1 LFKNLSHAI
10 LHEKVLVTFATIME
24 IGTTQKLKAVNVTAR
39 GYHLE
44 DETKNEIILP
54 KNEVVPVLE
63 IGDFIDV
70 FVYKDPKGTLI
81 ATTKKPFAELDEFAY
96 LQVKKV
102 TKAGA
107 FLDWGLEHDLVVPIE
122 EQLDEMEEGKGYL
135 VFVLKDENTDT
146 LFGSCNENEFV
157 FFDEIDVKIGD
168 EVDLLL
174 YKTTDL
180 GMNAIVNNKYKGLI
194 FRSDIHRIIQPGNQI
209 KGYVKQ
215 VREDGKI
222 DLLLE
227 PLGYKKSIDKYADII
242 LEKLAENNGFLD
254 LTDKSSP
261 ETIKYVLGMSKKA
274 FKRTIGSL
282 YKNKK
287 ITIQE
292 DGIRSII

>member
-1 LFKNLSHAI
+1 
-10 LHEKVLVTFATIME
+10 ME
-24 IGTTQKLKAVNVTAR
+24 IGTTQKLKAVKVTAQ

-54 KNEVVPVLE
+54 KTEVINSLD
-63 IGDFIDV
+63 IGDFIEV
-70 FVYKDPKGTLI
+70 FVYKNPKGTLV
-81 ATTKKPFAELDEFAY
+81 ATTKKPLVELDEFAY
-96 LQVKKV
+96 LKVKKV
-102 TKAGA
+102 TNEGA
-107 FLDWGLEHDLVVPIE
+107 FLDWGLDHDLLVPVE

-135 VFVLKDENTDT
+135 IFVLKDEKTEQ

-157 FFDEIDVKIGD
+157 FFDEIDLKVGD

-254 LTDKSSP
+254 LTDKSNS

-274 FKRTIGSL
+274 FKRTIGNL

-287 ITIQE
+287 ITIQD
-292 DGIRSII
+292 DGIHSII

>member
-1 LFKNLSHAI
+1 
-10 LHEKVLVTFATIME
+10 ME
-24 IGTTQKLKAVNVTAR
+24 IGITQKLKAVKATEK
-39 GYHLE
+39 GFYLE
-44 DETKNEIILP
+44 DETKNEILLP
-54 KNEVVPVLE
+54 KTENIDALS
-63 IGDFIDV
+63 IGDFIEV
-70 FVYKDPKGTLI
+70 FVYTNSKGKPI
-81 ATTKKPFAELDEFAY
+81 ATLKKPLVELDEFAY
-96 LQVKKV
+96 LKVKKV
-102 TKAGA
+102 SKEGA
-107 FLDWGLEHDLVVPIE
+107 YLDWGLEQDLLVPFE

-135 VFVLKDENTDT
+135 IFVLLDEKTGQ
-146 LFGSCNENEFV
+146 LFASCNENEFV
-157 FFDEIDVKIGD
+157 FFDEIDVKVGD

-227 PLGYKKSIDKYADII
+227 PLGYKKSIDNYTEII

-254 LTDKSSP
+254 LTDKSNS
-261 ETIKYVLGMSKKA
+261 ETIKYILGMSKKA
-274 FKRTIGSL
+274 FKRTIGNL

-287 ITIQE
+287 ITIEE
-292 DGIRSII
+292 DGIRSIT

>member
-1 LFKNLSHAI
+1 MK
-10 LHEKVLVTFATIME
+10 
-24 IGTTQKLKAVNVTAR
+24 IGITQKLKAVKATLK

-44 DETKNEIILP
+44 DEAKNEILLP
-54 KNEVVPVLE
+54 KSEITDTLEV
-63 IGDFIDV
+63 GDYIEV
-70 FVYKDPKGTLI
+70 FVYNDKKGKPT
-81 ATTKKPFAELDEFAY
+81 ATVKKPLVELDEFAY
-96 LQVKKV
+96 LKVKKV
-102 TKAGA
+102 TKEGA
-107 FLDWGLEHDLVVPIE
+107 LMDWGLEQDLLIPSE

-135 VFVLKDENTDT
+135 IFVLLDEKTGQ

-157 FFDEIDVKIGD
+157 FFDEIDIKVGD
-168 EVDLLL
+168 EVELLL

-227 PLGYKKSIDKYADII
+227 PLGYKKSIDNYTDII

-254 LTDKSSP
+254 LTDKSNS

-274 FKRTIGSL
+274 FKRTIGNL

-292 DGIRSII
+292 DGIRSIN

>member
-1 LFKNLSHAI
+1 
-10 LHEKVLVTFATIME
+10 ME
-24 IGTTQKLKAVNVTAR
+24 IGITQKLKAVKATEK
-39 GYHLE
+39 GIYLE
-44 DETKNEIILP
+44 DETKNEILLP
-54 KNEVVPVLE
+54 KTENIDALS
-63 IGDFIDV
+63 IGDFIEV
-70 FVYKDPKGTLI
+70 FVYTNSKGKPI
-81 ATTKKPFAELDEFAY
+81 ATLKKPLVELDEFAY
-96 LQVKKV
+96 LKVKKV
-102 TKAGA
+102 SKEGA
-107 FLDWGLEHDLVVPIE
+107 YLDWGLEQDLLVPFE

-135 VFVLKDENTDT
+135 IFVLLDEKTGQ
-146 LFGSCNENEFV
+146 LFASCNENEFV
-157 FFDEIDVKIGD
+157 FFDEIDVKVGD

-227 PLGYKKSIDKYADII
+227 PLGYKKSIDNYTEII

-254 LTDKSSP
+254 LTDKSNS
-261 ETIKYVLGMSKKA
+261 ETIKYILGMSKKA
-274 FKRTIGSL
+274 FKRTIGNL

-287 ITIQE
+287 ITIEE
-292 DGIRSII
+292 DGIRSIT

>member
-1 LFKNLSHAI
+1 
-10 LHEKVLVTFATIME
+10 ME
-24 IGTTQKLKAVNVTAR
+24 IGKTQKLKAVKATDR
-39 GYHLE
+39 DFHLE
-44 DETKNEIILP
+44 DDDHNEILLP
-54 KNEVVPVLE
+54 KSEVINALN
-63 IGDFIDV
+63 IGDFIEV
-70 FVYKDPKGTLI
+70 FVCKDKKGILT
-81 ATTKKPFAELDEFAY
+81 ASVKKPIVELDEFAY
-96 LQVKKV
+96 LKV
-102 TKAGA
+102 NKVSKEGA
-107 FLDWGLEHDLVVPIE
+107 FMDWGFEPDLLVPLE

-135 VFVLKDENTDT
+135 IFVLLDEKSGQ

-157 FFDEIDVKIGD
+157 FFDEIDVKVGD

-194 FRSDIHRIIQPGNQI
+194 FRSDIHRIVQPGNHI

-227 PLGYKKSIDKYADII
+227 PLGYKKSIGKYTDIV
-242 LEKLAENNGFLD
+242 LEKLAENNGYLD
-254 LTDKSSP
+254 LTDKSNS
-261 ETIKYVLGMSKKA
+261 ETIKYVLGISKKA

-282 YKNKK
+282 YKDKK

-292 DGIRSII
+292 DGIRSLNTYN

>member
-1 LFKNLSHAI
+1 
-10 LHEKVLVTFATIME
+10 ME
-24 IGTTQKLKAVNVTAR
+24 IGITQKLKAIKATEK
-39 GYHLE
+39 GFHLE
-44 DETKNEIILP
+44 DEAKNEILLP
-54 KNEVVPVLE
+54 KSETTDALKV
-63 IGDFIDV
+63 GDYIEV
-70 FVYKDPKGTLI
+70 FVYNDKKGNPTATL
-81 ATTKKPFAELDEFAY
+81 KKPLVELDEFAY
-96 LQVKKV
+96 LKVKKV
-102 TKAGA
+102 SKEGA
-107 FLDWGLEHDLVVPIE
+107 LMHWGLEQDLLVPPD

-135 VFVLKDENTDT
+135 IFVLLDENTGQ

-157 FFDEIDVKIGD
+157 FFDEIDIKVGD
-168 EVDLLL
+168 EVELLL
-174 YKTTDL
+174 YKTTNL

-227 PLGYKKSIDKYADII
+227 PLGYKKSIDNYTDII

-254 LTDKSSP
+254 LTDKSNS

-292 DGIRSII
+292 DGIRSIN